1 MRRFV
6 VLVALIA
13 ICSILN
19 AQSVERIVS
28 LVPSLTDNIYLI
40 GGQKKLIGCTSYC
53 LPAIKDGI
61 QQVGSTVNAN
71 TEVIL
76 SLKPD
81 LVLASKLTK
90 PQDIASLEKLG
101 VKVEMFD
108 TPRSFDDICSQTMKL
123 AYLLN
128 CEPKAEKVVANAKR
142 RVAEI
147 RERCKNRPSSKV
159 FIQIGANP
167 IFTVI
172 EDSFLNDYITFCNA
186 ENIAKDLTSGTIS
199 REVVVARNPDVI
211 VIAEMGGFGQHEK
224 GVWLKYPVVSAVQN
238 KRVFLISSET
248 SCNPSPANFVS
259 ALEDIYKY
267 IYE

>member
-6 VLVALIA
+6 FFVALIA
-13 ICSILN
+13 ICGLLN
-19 AQSVERIVS
+19 AQPVERIVS

-40 GGQKKLIGCTSYC
+40 GGQKKLVGCTSYC

-81 LVLASKLTK
+81 LVLASRLTK
-90 PQDIASLEKLG
+90 PQDVESLRKLG
-101 VKVEMFD
+101 IKVEVFQ
-108 TPRSFDDICSQTMKL
+108 TPRSFDDICTQTMKL
-123 AYLLN
+123 AHLLN
-128 CEPKAEKVVANAKR
+128 CEPKAKEVVGNAKK

-147 RERCKNRPSSKV
+147 RKKCRNRPSSKV

-167 IFTVI
+167 IFTVT
-172 EDSFLNDYITFCNA
+172 ENTFLNDYITFCSA
-186 ENIAKDLTSGTIS
+186 ENIAKDLTAGTIS
-199 REVVVARNPDVI
+199 REAVVARNPDVI

-259 ALEDIYKY
+259 ALEDIYNF

>member
-6 VLVALIA
+6 VLVALVA
-13 ICSILN
+13 LCGVLK
-19 AQSVERIVS
+19 AQTVERIVS

-40 GGQKKLIGCTSYC
+40 GGQEKLVGCTSYC
-53 LPAIKDGI
+53 LPAIEDGV
-61 QQVGSTVNAN
+61 QQVGSAVNAN
-71 TEVIL
+71 TEVIV

-101 VKVEMFD
+101 VKIELFD
-108 TPRSFDDICSQTMKL
+108 TPRSFNDICNQTLKL
-123 AYLLN
+123 ARLLK
-128 CEPKAEKVVANAKR
+128 CETKAEKVVANAKH

-147 RERCKNRPSSKV
+147 REKSKNRPSSKV
-159 FIQIGANP
+159 FIQIGATP

-172 EDSFLNDYITFCNA
+172 ENTFLNDYITFCNA
-186 ENIAKDLTSGTIS
+186 ENIAKDLTAGTIS
-199 REVVVARNPDVI
+199 REAVVARNPDVI

-224 GVWLKYPVVSAVQN
+224 EVWLKYPAISAVEN
-238 KRVFLISSET
+238 KRVFLISSDT